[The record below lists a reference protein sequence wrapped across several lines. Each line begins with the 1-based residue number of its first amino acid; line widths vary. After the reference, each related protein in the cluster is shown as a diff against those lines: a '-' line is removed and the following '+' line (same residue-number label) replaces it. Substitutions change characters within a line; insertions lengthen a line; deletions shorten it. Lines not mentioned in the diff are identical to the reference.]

1 MGAKCLKQH
10 KTLYIVGWSCTG
22 TGNFL
27 INDHAALP
35 GLQSRGVRFLTGK
48 SALTI
53 HSQLLDYQG
62 VIIFKMRSRATIE
75 LQSLHY
81 SENLVFFY
89 LLLDQ

>member
-1 MGAKCLKQH
+1 MGVKFLKQH

-22 TGNFL
+22 IGNFL

-62 VIIFKMRSRATIE
+62 VIIFKMRSLSTTE
-75 LQSLHY
+75 LQFLQHA
-81 SENLVFFY
+81 ENPVFF
-89 LLLDQ
+89 